1 MAFAV
6 LVACS
11 VVAMPTDDELEKAT
25 KEVQASLET
34 QIAAWQEGRISA
46 GDLAA
51 LMFRRS
57 RRFKDEARHYACLQM
72 ALEMAV
78 RVNDVLLAADILEKI
93 AAGTKDFGHKENVK
107 LIIGTFKRVV
117 KDKGTA
123 KEDKGTDK
131 KADKVDAE
139 MLGRTRFIPYLEL
152 EQEKRAYMKSVSI
165 SDATAYTVALMK
177 LVHVPAFDVK
187 PTTTLAEM
195 VTFLNIGSRKHDL
208 HTPWKG
214 VKIVLKA
221 AKGVPV
227 PAFPEVH
234 AKNVSIYD
242 AVDFIAK
249 ATGYTFEVKDD
260 HVIIF
265 KKDGAAKKNQQETK

>member
-1 MAFAV
+1 MKLKLMTVAA

-11 VVAMPTDDELEKAT
+11 AVAMPTDDELAKAT

-51 LMFRRS
+51 LVFRRS

-93 AAGTKDFGHKENVK
+93 AADTKDFGRKERRT
-107 LIIGTFKRVV
+107 LIRGAFKGAD

-123 KEDKGTDK
+123 K

-139 MLGRTRFIPYLEL
+139 MLGNIRFLPYVELEL
-152 EQEKRAYMKSVSI
+152 DKRAYMKSVSI

-177 LVHVPAFDVK
+177 LIHVPAFDVK
-187 PTTTLAEM
+187 PTTTLAGM

-214 VKIVLKA
+214 VKIVLKM
-221 AKGVPV
+221 AKGEPV

-260 HVIIF
+260 LVIIF

>member
-1 MAFAV
+1 MKLKLMAVAA

-11 VVAMPTDDELEKAT
+11 AVAMPTDDELAKAT

-57 RRFKDEARHYACLQM
+57 RRFKDEAQHYACLQM
-72 ALEMAV
+72 AFEAAV
-78 RVNDVLLAADILEKI
+78 RVNDVSLAADILEKI
-93 AAGTKDFGHKENVK
+93 AADTKDFGRKEKMK
-107 LIIGTFKRVV
+107 LIRGAFKGAV
-117 KDKGTA
+117 KDKETA
-123 KEDKGTDK
+123 KE
-131 KADKVDAE
+131 ADKTDAE

-152 EQEKRAYMKSVSI
+152 EEEKRAYKKSVSI

-177 LVHVPAFDVK
+177 HIHFPAFDVK
-187 PTTTLAEM
+187 PTATLAEV
-195 VTFLNIGSRKHDL
+195 VTFMNMTNRKHDL
-208 HTPWKG
+208 HTPRKG
-214 VKIVLKA
+214 VKIVLEME
-221 AKGVPV
+221 KGTTVPV
-227 PAFPEVH
+227 VPEVH
-234 AKNVSIYD
+234 AKNVSVYD
-242 AVDFIAK
+242 AVDFVAK

-260 HVIIF
+260 RVIIF